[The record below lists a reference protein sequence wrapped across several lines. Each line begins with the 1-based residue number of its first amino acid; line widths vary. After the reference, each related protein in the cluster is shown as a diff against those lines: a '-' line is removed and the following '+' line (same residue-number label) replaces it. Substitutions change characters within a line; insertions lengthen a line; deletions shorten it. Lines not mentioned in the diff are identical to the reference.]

1 MPASFGCS
9 CFTPQFTRCRFDKV
23 DCERET
29 TDKNILEHRRNK
41 LRDPLEETVEFKLLC
56 KVKNNPE
63 DDGYQDTFYLDPN
76 LLAESN
82 FSKRSMLESC
92 KAFHLAS
99 WAACQRAIEAS
110 EAWDSDE
117 SD

>member
-1 MPASFGCS
+1 M
-9 CFTPQFTRCRFDKV
+9 
-23 DCERET
+23 
-29 TDKNILEHRRNK
+29 EHRRNK
-41 LRDPLEETVEFKLLC
+41 LREPREETVEFKLLC

-92 KAFHLAS
+92 KQGLPS
-99 WAACQRAIEAS
+99 GVMGGVPACHRGLGSVGQR
-110 EAWDSDE
+110 
-117 SD
+117 